1 LRKGSKKPS
10 TWLGGL
16 FDENSKHKKTILEQ
30 PPADQLSQEQ
40 HKVLRSLSASRIILP
55 TLLGLVAVGYVFWRN
70 FDMAEFA
77 KIEWT
82 GWVFT
87 WILIGIACVLIRD
100 LAYAYRLRILTEGEL
115 SWRKCI
121 EVVIIWEF
129 SSAVSPSALG
139 GSAVAFF
146 ILSQERLSVA
156 RTVTIVT
163 YTIVLDALFMLL
175 TLPLLFLVF
184 GFDMIRPHAETFADT
199 GAWGYSFLAFYGFMI
214 FYSIVFAY
222 GIFVG
227 PKQMKAVLNWATNN
241 RLLRRFNAGANKLGE
256 DLVTASEGLKNQSLS
271 FHLKAMTGT
280 LIAWT
285 FRFLLISCLM
295 IAFVSD
301 LPLTLGFQF
310 ELYARLQSMYFMIM
324 FSPTPGG
331 AGVIELLFGGFLTD
345 YIDSATRSSV
355 ISAIWRILSY
365 YIYLIGGAIVVPMW
379 IKKVLKK
386 S

>member
-1 LRKGSKKPS
+1 
-10 TWLGGL
+10 
-16 FDENSKHKKTILEQ
+16 LEQ
-30 PPADQLSQEQ
+30 PPVDQLNQEQ

-70 FDMAEFA
+70 FDAAEFA

-82 GWVFT
+82 AWVFT
-87 WILIGIACVLIRD
+87 WIFIGIICVLIRD

-121 EVVIIWEF
+121 EVVVIWEF

-175 TLPLLFLVF
+175 TLPILFMVF
-184 GFDMIRPHAETFADT
+184 GFDMIRPNAQTFADT

-222 GIFVG
+222 GIFIG
-227 PKQMKAVLNWATNN
+227 PKQMKGLLHWVTNN
-241 RLLRRFNAGANKLGE
+241 KLLRRFNAGANKLGE
-256 DLVTASEGLKNQSLS
+256 DLVMASDGLKKQSLS
-271 FHLKAMTGT
+271 NHLQAMLGT
-280 LIAWT
+280 LIAWV
-285 FRFLLISCLM
+285 FRFLLISCLI
-295 IAFVSD
+295 IAFVPD
-301 LPLTLGFQF
+301 LPLNLGFQF
-310 ELYARLQSMYFMIM
+310 ELYARLQSMFFMIM

-345 YIDSATRSSV
+345 YINSKTLSSV